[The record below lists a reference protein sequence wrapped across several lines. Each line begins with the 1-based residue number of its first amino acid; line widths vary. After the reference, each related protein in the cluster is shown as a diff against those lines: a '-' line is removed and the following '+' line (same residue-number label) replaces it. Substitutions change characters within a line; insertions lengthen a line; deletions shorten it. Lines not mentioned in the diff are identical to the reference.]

1 MQLSETVKLYPTEY
15 QIELTRNTMSE
26 YISTVNNIVSDY
38 TNKDNGNIESV
49 KEIKNIKSI
58 SKLTTADVKA
68 KLPSALCNQCIRDAK
83 SIVKKY
89 DKACK
94 EVEKAK
100 KNKKNKKSKKNKNS
114 KNVKEVEEIKEVK
127 EVKKLKEIKVP
138 VLKKLCCYINN
149 QNFKIQDNYISFPV
163 MIDGKSKRISVKT
176 KMTDKQKLILSSHR
190 LGTMRIVIKNINT
203 LVAQFVYEIN
213 EIEKVN
219 ESNNVMGVDLGI
231 KCPAVSYCTDGSV
244 KFYDNGRNNKYM
256 RRHYANLR
264 KWFQKAKKPTVVKR
278 IKNKEQRIMKDIDH
292 KISREIVNTAKK
304 HKAKVIKLE
313 RLENIRSTTRTSCKN
328 NPSLH
333 TWSFYRLAQ
342 YIEYK
347 AKLVGIEVE
356 YVDPAY
362 TSQKCPQCGNIH
374 HEKDR
379 KYICKCGYHT
389 HRDLL
394 GAINICNSTEY
405 IGNRCIA

>member
-362 TSQKCPQCGNIH
+362 TSQKCTQCGNIH
-374 HEKDR
+374 HAKDR

>member
-15 QIELTRNTMSE
+15 QIELIRNTMSE
-26 YISTVNNIVSDY
+26 YISTVNNIVYDY
-38 TNKDNGNIESV
+38 TKKDNGNIESV

-100 KNKKNKKSKKNKNS
+100 KNKNS
-114 KNVKEVEEIKEVK
+114 KNIKEVKEIKEIK

-138 VLKKLCCYINN
+138 VLKKLYCYINN

-244 KFYDNGRNNKYM
+244 KFYGNGRKNKYM

-264 KWFQKAKKPTVVKR
+264 KWFQKAKKPTVAKR

-313 RLENIRSTTRTSCKN
+313 RLENIRSTTRTSRKN

-347 AKLVGIEVE
+347 AKLAGIEVE

-362 TSQKCPQCGNIH
+362 TSQKCPQCGNTH
-374 HEKDR
+374 HAKDR

>member
-15 QIELTRNTMSE
+15 QIELIRNTMSE
-26 YISTVNNIVSDY
+26 YISTVNNIVSNY

-94 EVEKAK
+94 EVEKA
-100 KNKKNKKSKKNKNS
+100 KKNKNS

-244 KFYDNGRNNKYM
+244 KFYGNGRNNKYM

-313 RLENIRSTTRTSCKN
+313 RLENIRATTRTSCKN

-374 HEKDR
+374 HAKDK

>member
-15 QIELTRNTMSE
+15 QIELIRNTMSE

-58 SKLTTADVKA
+58 SKLTTADVKS

-114 KNVKEVEEIKEVK
+114 KNVKEVEEIK

-244 KFYDNGRNNKYM
+244 KFYGNGRKNKYM

-264 KWFQKAKKPTVVKR
+264 KWFQKTKKPTVVKR

-313 RLENIRSTTRTSCKN
+313 RLENIRSTTRTSRKN

-347 AKLVGIEVE
+347 AKLAGIEVE
-356 YVDPAY
+356 YVDPVY
-362 TSQKCPQCGNIH
+362 TSQKCLQCGNIH
-374 HEKDR
+374 HAKDR

>member
-15 QIELTRNTMSE
+15 QAELIKNTMSE

-38 TNKDNGNIESV
+38 SNDRSKGV
-49 KEIKNIKSI
+49 KEIKNIKEIKSI
-58 SKLTTADVKA
+58 SKLTTADVKVN
-68 KLPSALCNQCIRDAK
+68 LPSALCNQSIRDVK

-89 DKACK
+89 NKACK
-94 EVEKAK
+94 K
-100 KNKKNKKSKKNKNS
+100 
-114 KNVKEVEEIKEVK
+114 VKEVNEI
-127 EVKKLKEIKVP
+127 KEIKVP

-163 MIDGKSKRISVKT
+163 MVDGKSKRILVKT
-176 KMTDKQKLILSSHR
+176 KITDRQKLILSSHK
-190 LGTMRIVIKNINT
+190 LGTMRIVVKNKNT
-203 LVAQFVYEIN
+203 LVAQFVYEID
-213 EIEKVN
+213 EIDEINGIKKEN
-219 ESNNVMGVDLGI
+219 KNVMGIDLGI
-231 KCPAVSYCTDGSV
+231 KCPAVSYCTDGNV
-244 KFYDNGRNNKYM
+244 KFYGNGKKNKYM

-264 KWFQKAKKPTVVKR
+264 KWFQKAKKPTVVKK

-313 RLENIRSTTRTSCKN
+313 QLENIRSATRTSRKN
-328 NPSLH
+328 NHSLH

-347 AKLVGIEVE
+347 AKLAGIEVE
-356 YVDPAY
+356 YVNPAY
-362 TSQKCPQCGNIH
+362 TSQRCPQCGNIH
-374 HEKDR
+374 HAKDR

>member
-100 KNKKNKKSKKNKNS
+100 KNKNS
-114 KNVKEVEEIKEVK
+114 KNIKEVKEIKEIK

-138 VLKKLCCYINN
+138 VLKKLYCYINN

-203 LVAQFVYEIN
+203 LFAQFVYEIN

-244 KFYDNGRNNKYM
+244 KFYGNGRKNKYM

-264 KWFQKAKKPTVVKR
+264 KWFQKAKKPTVAKR

-313 RLENIRSTTRTSCKN
+313 RLENIRSTTRTSRKN

-347 AKLVGIEVE
+347 AKLAGIEVE

-362 TSQKCPQCGNIH
+362 TSQKCPQCGNTH
-374 HEKDR
+374 HAKDR

>member
-1 MQLSETVKLYPTEY
+1 
-15 QIELTRNTMSE
+15 MSE

-114 KNVKEVEEIKEVK
+114 KNVKEVEEIK

-244 KFYDNGRNNKYM
+244 KFYGNGRKNKYM

-264 KWFQKAKKPTVVKR
+264 KWFQKTKKPTVVKR

-313 RLENIRSTTRTSCKN
+313 RLENIRSTTRTSRKN

-347 AKLVGIEVE
+347 AKLAGIKVE

-374 HEKDR
+374 HAKDR

>member
-15 QIELTRNTMSE
+15 QIELIRNTMSE
-26 YISTVNNIVSDY
+26 YISIVNNIVSDY
-38 TNKDNGNIESV
+38 TNKDNGNIENV

-94 EVEKAK
+94 EVEKA
-100 KNKKNKKSKKNKNS
+100 KKNKNS

-244 KFYDNGRNNKYM
+244 KFYGNGRKNKYM

-264 KWFQKAKKPTVVKR
+264 KWFQKTKKPTVVKR

-313 RLENIRSTTRTSCKN
+313 RLENIRSTTRTSRKN

-347 AKLVGIEVE
+347 AKLAGIEVE
-356 YVDPAY
+356 YVDSVY

-374 HEKDR
+374 HAKDR

>member
-15 QIELTRNTMSE
+15 QAELIKNTMSE

-38 TNKDNGNIESV
+38 SNDRSKGV
-49 KEIKNIKSI
+49 KEIKNIKEIKSI
-58 SKLTTADVKA
+58 SKLTTADVKVN
-68 KLPSALCNQCIRDAK
+68 LPSALCNQSIRDAK

-89 DKACK
+89 NKACK
-94 EVEKAK
+94 K
-100 KNKKNKKSKKNKNS
+100 
-114 KNVKEVEEIKEVK
+114 VKEVNEI
-127 EVKKLKEIKVP
+127 KEIKVP

-163 MIDGKSKRISVKT
+163 MVDGKSKRILVKT
-176 KMTDKQKLILSSHR
+176 KITDRQKLILSSHK
-190 LGTMRIVIKNINT
+190 LGTMRIVVKNKNT
-203 LVAQFVYEIN
+203 LVAQFVYEID
-213 EIEKVN
+213 EIDEINGIKKEN
-219 ESNNVMGVDLGI
+219 KNVMGIDLGI
-231 KCPAVSYCTDGSV
+231 KCPAVSYCTDGNV
-244 KFYDNGRNNKYM
+244 KFYGNGKKNKYM

-264 KWFQKAKKPTVVKR
+264 KWFQKAKKPTVVKK
-278 IKNKEQRIMKDIDH
+278 IKNKEQRIMKYIDH

-313 RLENIRSTTRTSCKN
+313 QLENIRSATRTSRKN
-328 NPSLH
+328 NHSLH

-347 AKLVGIEVE
+347 AKLAGIEVE
-356 YVDPAY
+356 YVNPAY
-362 TSQKCPQCGNIH
+362 TSQRCPQCGNIH
-374 HEKDR
+374 HAKDR

>member
-15 QIELTRNTMSE
+15 QAELIKNTMSE

-38 TNKDNGNIESV
+38 SNDHSKGV
-49 KEIKNIKSI
+49 KEIKNIKEIKSI

-68 KLPSALCNQCIRDAK
+68 NLPSALCNQCIRDAK

-89 DKACK
+89 DK
-94 EVEKAK
+94 E
-100 KNKKNKKSKKNKNS
+100 SKK
-114 KNVKEVEEIKEVK
+114 VKEVNEI
-127 EVKKLKEIKVP
+127 KEIKVP

-163 MIDGKSKRISVKT
+163 LINGRSKRILVKT
-176 KMTDKQKLILSSHR
+176 KMTDRQKLILSSHK
-190 LGTMRIVIKNINT
+190 LGTMRIVVKNKNT
-203 LVAQFVYEIN
+203 LVAQFVYEID
-213 EIEKVN
+213 EIDEVN
-219 ESNNVMGVDLGI
+219 ENTNVMGVDLGI
-231 KCPAVSYCTDGSV
+231 KCPAVSYCTDRSV
-244 KFYDNGRNNKYM
+244 KFYGNGRKNKYM
-256 RRHYANLR
+256 LRHYANLR

-278 IKNKEQRIMKDIDH
+278 IKNKEQRVMKDIDH

-304 HKAKVIKLE
+304 HKAKGIKLE
-313 RLENIRSTTRTSCKN
+313 QLENIRSATRTSRKN
-328 NPSLH
+328 NHSLH

-347 AKLVGIEVE
+347 AKLAGIEVE
-356 YVDPAY
+356 YVNPAY
-362 TSQKCPQCGNIH
+362 TSQRCPQCGNIH
-374 HEKDR
+374 HAKDR